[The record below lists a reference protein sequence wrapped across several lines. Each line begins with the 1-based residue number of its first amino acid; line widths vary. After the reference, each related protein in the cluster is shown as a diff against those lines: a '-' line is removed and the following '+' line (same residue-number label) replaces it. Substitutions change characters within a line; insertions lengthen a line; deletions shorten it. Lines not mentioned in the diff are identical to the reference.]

1 MNTCITFFTSI
12 SIFIFI
18 SIYKHQRHITFY
30 TRLNTKMVKKYQL
43 TWYLHITT
51 KKTNSPTPG
60 CSRQATIIKTH
71 IVKMIYLKNCQSFV
85 YKGFTLIGCAFLS
98 PVKLYNAPE
107 TGSWYTHF
115 PFAVSVL
122 FLSHTTLVSHSKM
135 YWHPATYSKT
145 GTPCNET

>member
-1 MNTCITFFTSI
+1 
-12 SIFIFI
+12 
-18 SIYKHQRHITFY
+18 
-30 TRLNTKMVKKYQL
+30 MVKKYHM
-43 TWYLHITT
+43 TWYQHITT
-51 KKTNSPTPG
+51 KKTNSPTPS
-60 CSRQATIIKTH
+60 CSRQATIIKNH

-145 GTPCNET
+145 GTPCNEHNGTVFWYRSTKRLKLGIRALSWEIVTPNHVLQN